1 MKKTYFIRVIV
12 FFSSILLLCG
22 TQLFGQGKTYE
33 GPDDAASDIAAMR
46 EGYMAGNRV
55 LLRFLNN
62 GQLAGWPPR
71 DYSRWPNDY
80 TGLRMINTGFIQ
92 FGAKVY
98 VKNDTIPVDTPE
110 EIQSTPGLKN
120 LYYVQT
126 CRDCGMDKNS
136 SGTVVWGLYPV
147 FGYFSETSDYA
158 AMSNK
163 PDSWPTLGW
172 PSRGEEL
179 KWPGEWDGRFG
190 RGIMYADLE
199 SYFVANDAHDQ
210 EYLGSDDVVK
220 YYPRPGICIGD
231 KRPNV
236 TIQKGFPWGGIGV
249 RLKTRGYQWNNT
261 QARDVIFWEYDIS
274 NISDYNLPE
283 CAFSYWMD
291 SGHNDE
297 IGFFDTFE
305 DMAYIWDYDGIGDGG
320 LVPGV
325 LGLAFLESPGIPYD
339 GLDNDDD
346 GLVDE
351 KRDNEATAIIGPTD
365 GIADLDNFLRFY
377 DKDLEDLKDHWDAD
391 EDQDWVDGDDI
402 NGNGIYNDGENPGDD
417 VGLDGVG
424 PGELQYEGPDA
435 DGSEC
440 NHKPDFLEGYGC
452 EPNFALTDISE
463 SDMIG
468 LTSFHMVPGKY
479 TLDQT
484 SPERDETCYNAFAEQ
499 DLEEYSGDVANLFE
513 LFGSGTFPLYK
524 GRTERFSIAAVH
536 AYESLSGLM
545 SSEHSAPSLF
555 QKKKITQYIYES
567 DYRFASPPKMPTLT
581 ATAGDGKVVLTWDY
595 AAEKY
600 TREPMLANINDF
612 EGYKLYK
619 ATDKYFS
626 DAEVLM
632 DMYGNPIGKKP
643 IFQCDL
649 KDGIKG
655 AAGFA
660 LINGEA
666 YYLGDDSGIQHYF
679 VDNDVQNGRTYY
691 YGIVAYDYGI
701 DGEEVNITPSENNLV
716 VELDEQE
723 NVMEIGK
730 NIQIVMPHQS
740 AAGYIAPSVEVLET
754 TSILGNSGVLP
765 EIEILSMS
773 KVKANHEYKVRF
785 LVDTLEYMSPSAR
798 FRSAQELYYINSG
811 FRVYDM
817 TLGDSL
823 IYEESEES
831 GFPGDN
837 LTYNISMGKWYLGK
851 AVSDPIDGLQ
861 LSMES
866 MRVPSYDTDNSGWV
880 IGDSPIQ
887 ITPYKDAPDGGEKL
901 YYFPWDYEIV
911 FTGADSAY
919 TGLVN
924 DTKSIKDLEGNLLG
938 STALLNQ
945 TFNFYVLNKSF
956 PDTSGSYDKVDLV
969 VADLDE
975 DGLVDL
981 SQDIILAGHTFSFG
995 TKVYWGGTIFGID
1008 LRDASAN
1015 GEMPESGDVYQVKF
1029 KRAYFEDDSLVF
1041 RVIPETAVDAAQ
1053 LKDDMSEIRVV
1064 PNPYVATNAME
1075 SAVANPYLNQP
1086 RRLMFTHIP
1095 AQCRIKIFT
1104 SSGVYIDEIVVTDN
1118 SADNGIVHWDML
1130 TKEGLEI
1137 AAGIYIYHIK
1147 SEVTGKEK
1155 LGKFAVIK

>member
-1 MKKTYFIRVIV
+1 
-12 FFSSILLLCG
+12 
-22 TQLFGQGKTYE
+22 
-33 GPDDAASDIAAMR
+33 
-46 EGYMAGNRV
+46 
-55 LLRFLNN
+55 
-62 GQLAGWPPR
+62 
-71 DYSRWPNDY
+71 
-80 TGLRMINTGFIQ
+80 
-92 FGAKVY
+92 
-98 VKNDTIPVDTPE
+98 
-110 EIQSTPGLKN
+110 
-120 LYYVQT
+120 
-126 CRDCGMDKNS
+126 
-136 SGTVVWGLYPV
+136 
-147 FGYFSETSDYA
+147 
-158 AMSNK
+158 
-163 PDSWPTLGW
+163 
-172 PSRGEEL
+172 
-179 KWPGEWDGRFG
+179 
-190 RGIMYADLE
+190 
-199 SYFVANDAHDQ
+199 
-210 EYLGSDDVVK
+210 
-220 YYPRPGICIGD
+220 
-231 KRPNV
+231 
-236 TIQKGFPWGGIGV
+236 
-249 RLKTRGYQWNNT
+249 
-261 QARDVIFWEYDIS
+261 
-274 NISDYNLPE
+274 
-283 CAFSYWMD
+283 
-291 SGHNDE
+291 
-297 IGFFDTFE
+297 
-305 DMAYIWDYDGIGDGG
+305 
-320 LVPGV
+320 
-325 LGLAFLESPGIPYD
+325 
-339 GLDNDDD
+339 
-346 GLVDE
+346 
-351 KRDNEATAIIGPTD
+351 
-365 GIADLDNFLRFY
+365 
-377 DKDLEDLKDHWDAD
+377 
-391 EDQDWVDGDDI
+391 
-402 NGNGIYNDGENPGDD
+402 
-417 VGLDGVG
+417 
-424 PGELQYEGPDA
+424 
-435 DGSEC
+435 
-440 NHKPDFLEGYGC
+440 
-452 EPNFALTDISE
+452 
-463 SDMIG
+463 
-468 LTSFHMVPGKY
+468 
-479 TLDQT
+479 
-484 SPERDETCYNAFAEQ
+484 
-499 DLEEYSGDVANLFE
+499 
-513 LFGSGTFPLYK
+513 
-524 GRTERFSIAAVH
+524 
-536 AYESLSGLM
+536 
-545 SSEHSAPSLF
+545 
-555 QKKKITQYIYES
+555 
-567 DYRFASPPKMPTLT
+567 MPTLT

-600 TREPMLANINDF
+600 TREPMLANKNDF

-655 AAGFA
+655 AADFA

-701 DGEEVNITPSENNLV
+701 DGEEVKITPSENNLV
-716 VELDEQE
+716 IELDEQE
-723 NVMEIGK
+723 NVTETGK
-730 NIQIVMPHQS
+730 NIQIVMPHQP
-740 AAGYIAPSVEVLET
+740 AAGYIAPSVEVLDA
-754 TSILGNSGVLP
+754 TSILGNSGALP

-773 KVKANHEYKVRF
+773 KVKANHEYMVRF
-785 LVDTLEYMSPSAR
+785 LVDTLKYMSPSAR

-811 FRVYDM
+811 FQVYDM

-823 IYEESEES
+823 IYEESEAS

-837 LTYNISMGKWYLGK
+837 LTYNISMGRWYLGK

-861 LSMES
+861 ISMES
-866 MRVPSYDTDNSGWV
+866 LRVPSYDTDNSGWV

-887 ITPYKDAPDGGEKL
+887 VTPYKDAPDGGEKL

-911 FTGADSAY
+911 FTGGDSAY

-969 VADLDE
+969 VADLDA

-1029 KRAYFEDDSLVF
+1029 KRAYFEDDSLLF

-1053 LKDDMSEIRVV
+1053 MKDDMSEIRVV

-1075 SAVANPYLNQP
+1075 SAVSNPYLNQP

-1147 SEVTGKEK
+1147 SDLTGKEK